1 MLEQYSGILLMLG
14 FLAIFYFLIIRPQ
27 QKKEKKVKEM
37 RSNLKVGDDVATIG
51 GIHGRILTVK
61 EDIVVIEVGSDKV
74 KLTMAKWA
82 IGNVVN
88 GN

>member
-1 MLEQYSGILLMLG
+1 MEQYSGILLMLG

-37 RSNLKVGDDVATIG
+37 RSNLKVGDEVSTIG
-51 GIHGRILTVK
+51 GIHGKILTVK

-74 KLTMAKWA
+74 KLSMAKWA
-82 IGNVVN
+82 IGNVLN
-88 GN
+88 KD

>member
-1 MLEQYSGILLMLG
+1 MEQYSGILLMLG

-37 RSNLKVGDDVATIG
+37 RSNLKVGDEISTIG
-51 GIHGRILTVK
+51 GIHGKIVTVK

-82 IGNVVN
+82 IGNVLS

>member
-1 MLEQYSGILLMLG
+1 MEQYSGILLMLG

-37 RSNLKVGDDVATIG
+37 RNSLKVGDDVSTIG

-82 IGNVVN
+82 IGNVMN
-88 GN
+88 K

>member
-1 MLEQYSGILLMLG
+1 MEQYSGILLMLG

-37 RSNLKVGDDVATIG
+37 RNNLKVGDEVSTIG

-74 KLTMAKWA
+74 KLTMAKWS
-82 IGNVVN
+82 IGNVMN
-88 GN
+88 K

>member
-1 MLEQYSGILLMLG
+1 MEQYSGILLMLG

-37 RSNLKVGDDVATIG
+37 RSNLKVGDEVSTIG
-51 GIHGRILTVK
+51 GIHGKILTVK
-61 EDIVVIEVGSDKV
+61 EDSVVIEVGSDKV

-82 IGNVVN
+82 IGNVLS

>member
-1 MLEQYSGILLMLG
+1 MEQYSGILLMLG

-37 RSNLKVGDDVATIG
+37 RNSLKVGDEVSTIG

-74 KLTMAKWA
+74 KLTMAKWS
-82 IGNVVN
+82 IGNVMN
-88 GN
+88 K